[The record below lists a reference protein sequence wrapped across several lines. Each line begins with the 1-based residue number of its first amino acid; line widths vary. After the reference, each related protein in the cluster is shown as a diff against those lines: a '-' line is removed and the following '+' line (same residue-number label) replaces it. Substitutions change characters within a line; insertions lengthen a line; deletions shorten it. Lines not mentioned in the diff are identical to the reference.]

1 MLIRVPKK
9 KSLKQKKKW
18 LDFKMIIDYA
28 DKELTQRYQ
37 LMAQTII
44 PRPIAWIVTQNEK
57 GTVNIAPFSY
67 FMGLSSEPPCM
78 IVSIGHK
85 RDGSPKDTL
94 KNIRES
100 KKCTICMVDELNLTK
115 MHQSSQELASQESE
129 AETFNIETKN
139 AVEGFPPMVA
149 DVKSAF
155 FCEFL
160 QEVALKGSQTIPLIV
175 EIKQQYIANEII
187 ADKEKL
193 TLEYSPVARV
203 GKSYARIGED
213 IKPNV

>member
-1 MLIRVPKK
+1 
-9 KSLKQKKKW
+9 
-18 LDFKMIIDYA
+18 MIIDYA

-67 FMGLSSEPPCM
+67 FMGLSSRPPCM

-85 RDGSPKDTL
+85 SDGTPKDTL

-100 KKCTICMVDELNLTK
+100 KKCTICMVDEDSLTK
-115 MHQSSQELASQESE
+115 MHQSSQELAPEESE
-129 AETFNIETKN
+129 AQTFDIETKN
-139 AVEGFPPMVA
+139 VVAGFPPMVA

-160 QEVALKGSQTIPLIV
+160 QEVELKGSQTIPLIV
-175 EIKQQYIANEII
+175 EIKQQYIANEITTG
-187 ADKEKL
+187 KEKL
-193 TLEYSPVARV
+193 TLAYSPIARV
-203 GKSYARIGED
+203 AKSYARIGEE